1 VVSVVVTMT
10 AFGLAAL
17 AEGMPGATL
26 LRTCAFLLVTAATS
40 AVAAW
45 QLERQARRSFLEG
58 RLLAELADHD
68 ALTGTKNRRVLDEH
82 LSRLWHQGVRDGRRL
97 AILLIDVDFFKAYN
111 DRHGHQAGDV
121 ALQRLARTVQA
132 QLHRPLDLLARYGGE
147 EFAALLYDV
156 GAPEAVEIAER
167 IRAAV
172 GAQQMPQQ
180 EAGEACFLT
189 VSIGVAAVQPLTERA
204 PPGALQLADEALYT
218 AKIRGRNNVHLAT
231 DAAYRQLE
239 TGVFEQHASAG

>member
-1 VVSVVVTMT
+1 MLLPVMMLSPFFFLGLHFRGAVVSVVVTMT

-97 AILLIDVDFFKAYN
+97 AILLIDVDFFSSGNSVKPFDN
-111 DRHGHQAGDV
+111 
-121 ALQRLARTVQA
+121 
-132 QLHRPLDLLARYGGE
+132 
-147 EFAALLYDV
+147 
-156 GAPEAVEIAER
+156 
-167 IRAAV
+167 
-172 GAQQMPQQ
+172 
-180 EAGEACFLT
+180 C
-189 VSIGVAAVQPLTERA
+189 
-204 PPGALQLADEALYT
+204 
-218 AKIRGRNNVHLAT
+218 
-231 DAAYRQLE
+231 
-239 TGVFEQHASAG
+239 